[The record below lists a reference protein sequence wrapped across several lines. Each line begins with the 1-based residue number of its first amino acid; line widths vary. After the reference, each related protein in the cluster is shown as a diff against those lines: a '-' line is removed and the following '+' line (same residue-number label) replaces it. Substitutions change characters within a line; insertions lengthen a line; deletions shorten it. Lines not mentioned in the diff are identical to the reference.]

1 MKHTNRL
8 IHETS
13 PYLLQ
18 HAHNPVDWYAWGKE
32 ALQKAQNED
41 KPILVSI
48 GYATCHWCHVME
60 RESFENET
68 VAAYMNKHFVCIKI
82 DREERQDLDQI
93 YMDAIQAMGIH
104 GGWPLNVFLLPDT
117 KPFYGGTYFPPD
129 HWLHI
134 LQQIVKVY
142 AEKPQDLRN
151 SAEKLAGF
159 IRQSEIQK
167 YGLTNEKP
175 HFNEAL
181 LATFGDNL
189 AKHFDT
195 EKGGFRA
202 APKFPM
208 PSLYA
213 FLLRYYHLTADE
225 EALQHTLRS
234 LIAMAWGGIYDQIG
248 GGFAR
253 YSTDD
258 EWLVPHFEKMLYDN
272 AQLLSVYSEA
282 YSLLQGIENAANGEV
297 AALFQQI
304 VEETVA
310 FVQRELTG
318 TEGNFYSALD
328 ADSEGIEGKFYI
340 WTKEELEDLGLAD
353 LDLFKKYYQITDEG
367 NWEHGYNIL
376 HLREYDSQFAIQ
388 NHLSLSVVKQKVANW
403 KRILLEKRTTRIRP
417 TLDDKSITSWNALL
431 LKGLCDAYQSLGNA
445 EFLPLIHQ
453 NLAFIEQKLLRTAEN
468 PQQKALFHTYKNG
481 KATLLGFLDDYAT
494 FIQALLAAYQVTF
507 EEKHLTLAQQLTD
520 YTLENFY
527 DTAEGMFF
535 YTDQHAETLI
545 ARKKEIFDNVI
556 PASNSIMATNLYWL
570 GIALDRQ
577 DYRQLADK
585 MMNAVVPL
593 LSKEVRYLSN
603 WACLYTYYL
612 QPSAEVVIMGK
623 DYRQTAQSLQKVYY
637 PNKIVLAAEH
647 SSNLPLLQSRTA
659 KDGSTTIYVCRN
671 HTCQLPTKDVEK
683 ALELLYNF

>member
-1 MKHTNRL
+1 
-8 IHETS
+8 
-13 PYLLQ
+13 
-18 HAHNPVDWYAWGKE
+18 
-32 ALQKAQNED
+32 
-41 KPILVSI
+41 
-48 GYATCHWCHVME
+48 
-60 RESFENET
+60 
-68 VAAYMNKHFVCIKI
+68 
-82 DREERQDLDQI
+82 
-93 YMDAIQAMGIH
+93 
-104 GGWPLNVFLLPDT
+104 
-117 KPFYGGTYFPPD
+117 
-129 HWLHI
+129 
-134 LQQIVKVY
+134 
-142 AEKPQDLRN
+142 
-151 SAEKLAGF
+151 
-159 IRQSEIQK
+159 
-167 YGLTNEKP
+167 
-175 HFNEAL
+175 
-181 LATFGDNL
+181 
-189 AKHFDT
+189 
-195 EKGGFRA
+195 
-202 APKFPM
+202 
-208 PSLYA
+208 
-213 FLLRYYHLTADE
+213 
-225 EALQHTLRS
+225 
-234 LIAMAWGGIYDQIG
+234 MAWGGIYDQIG